1 MRNFRDL
8 KVYQESRILA
18 KQVFLYTKDFPKDER
33 YGLTSQIRRAS
44 VSIVS
49 NIAEGS
55 ARSSKKD
62 FSHFLNISL
71 GSSFE
76 LEAQI
81 ELSCDFDYLSMSHA
95 AILKA
100 SLYPVQKMLGSLIK
114 SLL

>member
-8 KVYQESRILA
+8 KVYQESRVLA
-18 KQVFLYTKDFPKDER
+18 KKVFLYTKDFPKDER

-44 VSIVS
+44 ISIVS

-81 ELSCDFDYLSMSHA
+81 ELSCDFDYLPSSRA
-95 AILKA
+95 VVLKA
-100 SLYPVQKMLGSLIK
+100 SLYPVQKMLASLMK
-114 SLL
+114 SLA